1 MVKIE
6 SYLFRKGVLLT
17 LSFIGLLW
25 FIQGIEWAIATNFFR
40 FGILPRTPEGLVG
53 IIAAPL
59 IHGDSSHLLS
69 NTLPLLILGVA
80 LFYFY
85 DRVAVLVFILIY
97 SFTGAWVWMAARSA
111 YHVGASGLVYGLSAF
126 IFISGL
132 IRREKQTLVVSMIV
146 FFLYGSL
153 FLGFVPDNPEVSWES
168 HIYGA
173 IAGLFCAFYFRR
185 SLVTSITPP
194 EVNQQ
199 QVYAYTQ
206 ISSTHEDLSYE
217 YKLLEPTPAASNDLA

>member
-25 FIQGIEWAIATNFFR
+25 LVRGMEWAVAMNFFR

-53 IIAAPL
+53 IVTAPL
-59 IHGDSSHLLS
+59 IHGDSTHLLS

-97 SFTGAWVWMAARSA
+97 AFTGAWVWMAARSA
-111 YHVGASGLVYGLSAF
+111 YHVGASGLVYGLFAF

-153 FLGFVPDNPEVSWES
+153 LHGAVPDNPNVSWES

-173 IAGLFCAFYFRR
+173 IAGLFCAFYFRK
-185 SLVTSITPP
+185 SLVTSIAPR
-194 EVNQQ
+194 EVSQQ
-199 QVYAYTQ
+199 HVHAYTQ
-206 ISSTHEDLSYE
+206 VSSTRNNLSYE
-217 YKLLEPTPAASNDLA
+217 YKLMEPTPAANSDVA